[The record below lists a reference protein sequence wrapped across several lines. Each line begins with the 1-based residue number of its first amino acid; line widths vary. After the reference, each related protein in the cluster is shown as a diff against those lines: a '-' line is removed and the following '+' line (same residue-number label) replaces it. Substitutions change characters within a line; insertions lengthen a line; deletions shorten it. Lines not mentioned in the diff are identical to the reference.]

1 MIMSLDALCHDVIAR
16 YHAPLHRR
24 LPRIREA
31 LDRLAETGASHE
43 LEVMRRVFADLA
55 DRLESHMA
63 KEEHLLFPAIV
74 ALAGAERDRGGRAL
88 SPFVTVLHPIRMLE
102 AEHAA
107 IEADLDQVRALA
119 LALDGPGAPT
129 PAWQRCRADLAELHA
144 ELHAHHRTEN
154 EVLFPRALEAERM
167 LP

>member
-1 MIMSLDALCHDVIAR
+1 MSLDALCHDVIAR

-31 LDRLAETGASHE
+31 LDHLAAGGTNREVERL
-43 LEVMRRVFADLA
+43 RRVFAGLA

-63 KEEHLLFPAIV
+63 KEEHLLFPAII
-74 ALAGAERDRGGRAL
+74 ALAGPGRERGGAAR

-107 IEADLDQVRALA
+107 IEAALDEVRALA
-119 LALDGPGAPT
+119 GGLDGPEART
-129 PAWQRCRADLAELHA
+129 PAWQRCLTDLAELDA
-144 ELHAHHRTEN
+144 DLHAHHRTEN
-154 EVLFPRALEAERM
+154 EVLFPRALEAERR

>member
-1 MIMSLDALCHDVIAR
+1 MSLDALCREVIAR

-24 LPRIREA
+24 LPRMRAA
-31 LDRLAETGASHE
+31 LDRLAADGGNRDV
-43 LEVMRRVFADLA
+43 EVMRRVFAGLA

-63 KEEHLLFPAIV
+63 KEEHLLFPAII
-74 ALAGAERDRGGRAL
+74 ALAGAGRERGGRSG

-107 IEADLDQVRALA
+107 IEAALDQVRALA
-119 LALDGPGAPT
+119 RDLDGPDVRSPG
-129 PAWQRCRADLAELHA
+129 WQRCLADLAELHA
-144 ELHAHHRTEN
+144 DLHAHHRTEN
-154 EVLFPRALEAERM
+154 EVLFPRALEAERR